1 MSHGP
6 AEGSEPSGPSEEMFL
21 QSTGVGARRE
31 TDMQSFQPLAT
42 SSWKRLPHHLCH
54 PVELRISYTLH
65 QPTATYA
72 AFFKESRTRFTDATK
87 TDRKSGG
94 SRGTCCAPFPN
105 ATAQVCHRPQLG
117 PSRYLFQPRIAGSA
131 FFKPIAWR
139 QPPLRGWLA
148 GSPTGGQDSLDSA
161 HSLHRIWHSQDRCA
175 LQGRRRPRR
184 RRPPPGLAPE

>member
-1 MSHGP
+1 MAQP
-6 AEGSEPSGPSEEMFL
+6 RDLQPSGPSEEMFL

-42 SSWKRLPHHLCH
+42 SSWKRYPTTFVIPSNSGFPTRCTNQRPRMRLSLRKAAPGLPT
-54 PVELRISYTLH
+54 PLRLTGNPEVAEGPAVRPSQTQLRKCV
-65 QPTATYA
+65 TALNWA
-72 AFFKESRTRFTDATK
+72 RRDICFNR
-87 TDRKSGG
+87 
-94 SRGTCCAPFPN
+94 
-105 ATAQVCHRPQLG
+105 V
-117 PSRYLFQPRIAGSA
+117 IAGGA

-139 QPPLRGWLA
+139 QPPPRGWLA